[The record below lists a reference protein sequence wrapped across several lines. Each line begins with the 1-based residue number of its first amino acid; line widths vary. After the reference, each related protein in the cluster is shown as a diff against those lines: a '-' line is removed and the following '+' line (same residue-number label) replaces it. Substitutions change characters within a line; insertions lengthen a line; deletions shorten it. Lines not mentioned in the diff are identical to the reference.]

1 MTRGLLA
8 RIGRWTPTRVIGA
21 TLARVTLARVAPA
34 VAFAALALSAVIAS
48 AQQRGRSY
56 DDVPQCY
63 APDECPRAP
72 YDGRFTFVRVY
83 FDTRGGGFGR
93 FRGGGGEPPWHH
105 DRPYAERN
113 LSSIMREVSLARTFD
128 GMIGGNV
135 FALDDPEIFRYPVL
149 WLAEPGFWVPSDDDV
164 TALRAYL
171 LKGGFM
177 IFDDFDGRAMYNLVA
192 QMQRVLPDLQP
203 IRMTGEEPIFR
214 SFFDVELA
222 SLSINQNDRG
232 PAPDYWGLFE
242 DNDRAKRQLVIMN
255 NNNDIGEF
263 MEYSATGFYPVDLSN
278 DAYKL
283 GVNYMIYALTH

>member
-1 MTRGLLA
+1 MTRGMPA
-8 RIGRWTPTRVIGA
+8 RIGRRTLTRVTGG
-21 TLARVTLARVAPA
+21 TLARVAPA
-34 VAFAALALSAVIAS
+34 VAFAALALGAVIAS

-83 FDTRGGGFGR
+83 FDTRGGLGR
-93 FRGGGGEPPWHH
+93 YRGGGGEPPWHH

-164 TALRAYL
+164 DALRAYL

-177 IFDDFDGRAMYNLVA
+177 IFDDFSGRDMYNLAA
-192 QMQRVLPDLQP
+192 QLQRVLPDLQP
-203 IRMTGEEPIFR
+203 IRMTGDEPIFR

-222 SLSINQNDRG
+222 SLSFNQSNRG
-232 PAPDYWGLFE
+232 PPPDYWGLFE
-242 DNDRAKRQLVIMN
+242 DNDPTKRQLVIMN

-263 MEYSATGFYPVDLSN
+263 MEYSATGFYPVDLAN